1 MAAALILI
9 AACLYGISP
18 ILAKVAY
25 AYGVTPLILM
35 MWRVTI
41 AATLFWSVGLAVGQ
55 IRPVPARLV
64 AVLVGLGTTFVPVQV
79 FSYFFALSMLPASS
93 ASVIVNTSPVHVAWM
108 ERLALGERL
117 AGWDLALL
125 GIIVSGALLV
135 AGATPHTGPSAVGLV
150 ALGISTVASASYL
163 VIQRR
168 LVREVPP
175 FTVMAVIQG
184 CSAAV
189 YWTAA
194 FATGQV
200 RALPPSGA
208 FAAISASAVTA
219 SVASLLVLVAL
230 RTLAATRT
238 AMLGMLEPVVT
249 VGLSVALL
257 ADTMS
262 WPRLAGIV
270 TVLSGIAVFYLRLW
284 RSGGAGSAIS
294 AEGGRAPATV
304 PRASAAAGLPGPPGP
319 AKPSR
324 APSSGA

>member
-1 MAAALILI
+1 MAPTLILI

-25 AYGVTPLILM
+25 MYGVTPLVLM

-41 AATLFWSVGLAVGQ
+41 AAVLFWSVGLAVRQ
-55 IRPVPARLV
+55 ITPLPLRLG
-64 AVLVGLGTTFVPVQV
+64 AVLVALGTTLVPVQV
-79 FSYFFALSMLPASS
+79 FSYFYSLSLLPASS

-117 AGWDLALL
+117 ARGDLALL
-125 GIIVSGALLV
+125 GIIVAGALLV
-135 AGATPHTGPSAVGLV
+135 AGATPHAGHTLGLV
-150 ALGISTVASASYL
+150 ALGGATLASALYL
-163 VIQRR
+163 VVQRR

-175 FTVMAVIQG
+175 FTVMAVIQA

-194 FATGQV
+194 LATGQA
-200 RALPPSGA
+200 RALPPSPAFGA
-208 FAAISASAVTA
+208 IAASAVAA
-219 SVASLLVLVAL
+219 SLASLLVLIAL

-249 VGLSVALL
+249 VGLSVAVL

-270 TVLSGIAVFYLRLW
+270 TVLGGIVLFYLRL
-284 RSGGAGSAIS
+284 RYTGARDA
-294 AEGGRAPATV
+294 ATPAAP
-304 PRASAAAGLPGPPGP
+304 
-319 AKPSR
+319 
-324 APSSGA
+324 

>member
-1 MAAALILI
+1 MAPALILI
-9 AACLYGISP
+9 AACLYGVSP

-25 AYGVTPLILM
+25 MYGVTPLVLM

-41 AATLFWSVGLAVGQ
+41 AASLFWTVGLA
-55 IRPVPARLV
+55 IRKISPVPMRLG
-64 AVLVGLGTTFVPVQV
+64 AVLVALGTTLVPMQV
-79 FSYFFALSMLPASS
+79 FSYFFALSTLPASS

-117 AGWDLALL
+117 GAGDLVLL
-125 GIIVSGALLV
+125 GVIVAGALLV
-135 AGATPHTGPSAVGLV
+135 AGATPHAGHTFGLV
-150 ALGISTVASASYL
+150 ALGAATIASASYL

-175 FTVMAVIQG
+175 FTVLAVIQL
-184 CSAAV
+184 CSALV
-189 YWTAA
+189 YWSAW
-194 FATGQV
+194 FVTGRGSV
-200 RALPPSGA
+200 IPPAPA
-208 FAAISASAVTA
+208 FAAIATSALTA
-219 SVASLLVLVAL
+219 SVASLLVLIAL

-249 VGLSVALL
+249 VGLSVLLL

-270 TVLSGIAVFYLRLW
+270 TVLAGIVTFYLRL
-284 RSGGAGSAIS
+284 RQTG
-294 AEGGRAPATV
+294 V
-304 PRASAAAGLPGPPGP
+304 PRAAVAEPASVEYEPSRRGGAPAAA
-319 AKPSR
+319 ARSR